1 MDDAAKSKA
10 PFFTEL
16 EVLLKTVP
24 NAAMDA
30 CARSSGRA
38 QVSGPSSEE
47 ILGLLG
53 GAAPMFLAY
62 VDADNRYRYLNH
74 TYAEAFDQPV
84 EQMLGRTV
92 GEVLGETLYEELRP
106 QIESVLAGNPV
117 AHESL
122 VNFPNHGPRWLNA
135 LLTPHTDKNG
145 LVVGYTAIVLDVTD
159 RRKVEEA
166 LRESEDRARR
176 RLNELEHVYRTTP
189 VGLCLVDTEL
199 RIVRISDQL
208 AKIHGHPAAEH
219 IGRRVNEF
227 VPPGLAEK
235 IEQICRAVIES
246 AKPALNLEIRGPR
259 PTDPG
264 REMVGLV
271 SLHPLKA
278 ADGSV
283 VGVSAVVQ
291 DVTERKQAQESLRES
306 EERLASVLGSAM
318 DAIITFDENLM
329 ITLFNLAAEDL
340 FRCRAEDVIGQSLE
354 RFAPPGLRKLLKQ
367 CVKTFDQAAG
377 GERYVWA
384 PQGLSAV
391 RADGTEFPIEATI
404 SQAELD
410 RQKLYTIILR
420 DINERRRAEA
430 ALRKLQLEKAY
441 LQEEFSA
448 ELGPHEI
455 VGKSS
460 GIVSVLSSVHHV
472 ADTDST
478 VLITGETGT
487 GKELVARAIHQQS
500 RRDDNM
506 LVTVN
511 CAALPSGLIESEL
524 FGHEKGAFTGAL
536 ARKIGRF
543 EMADGGSIF
552 LDEIGD
558 LPLELQA
565 KLLRVL
571 QEGEFERVGGS
582 TKMRVDVRVIAATNQ
597 HLERAVEENRFRA
610 DLFYRLNVFPIRV
623 PPLRERL
630 EDIPALAKRF
640 TLRFA
645 TRMGKRIDS
654 IPQSAMDALRSYAW
668 PGNVRELQ
676 NVIERAVILT
686 NGPTLELG
694 EWPPSTTTSSPKT
707 QSLSLLDVERQHILD
722 ILERTRWRV
731 SGEKGAARILGLK
744 PTTLEARMK
753 KLSIKRP

>member
-1 MDDAAKSKA
+1 MDDAAKNKA
-10 PFFTEL
+10 QFFREL
-16 EVLLKTVP
+16 QAQGKTVP
-24 NAAMDA
+24 NPAIDA
-30 CARSSGRA
+30 CAPSTRPDS
-38 QVSGPSSEE
+38 VPGPTPEE
-47 ILGLLG
+47 ILELLG

-62 VDADNRYRYLNH
+62 VDADNRSRYLNR

-84 EQMLGRTV
+84 ERMLGRTV
-92 GEVLGETLYEELRP
+92 GEALGETLYEELRP
-106 QIESVLAGNPV
+106 HIESVLAGNPV

-122 VNFPNHGPRWLNA
+122 VHFPNHGPRWLNA
-135 LLTPHTDKNG
+135 LLTPCKDENG
-145 LVVGYTAIVLDVTD
+145 LVVGYMAIVHDVTD
-159 RRKVEEA
+159 RRQAEES
-166 LRESEDRARR
+166 LRKSEDRARR

-189 VGLCLVDTEL
+189 VGLCLLDTDL

-208 AKIHGHPAAEH
+208 AVIHGHPTAEH

-235 IEQICRAVIES
+235 IEQLCRAVIES
-246 AKPALNLEIRGPR
+246 GKPALNLEIRGPR

-264 REMVGLV
+264 REMIGLV
-271 SLHPLKA
+271 SLHPLRA

-318 DAIITFDENLM
+318 DAIITFDENLT
-329 ITLFNLAAEDL
+329 IRLFNLAAEDV
-340 FRCRAEDVIGQSLE
+340 FRCRGENVIGQSFE
-354 RFAPPGLRKLLKQ
+354 RFAAPALKKMLRQ
-367 CVKTFDQAAG
+367 SVKTFRQAAG
-377 GERYVWA
+377 GDRCGWA
-384 PQGLSAV
+384 PQGLTAV
-391 RADGTEFPIEATI
+391 RADGETFPIEATL
-404 SQAELD
+404 SQAEMD
-410 RQKLYTIILR
+410 RQRLYTIILR
-420 DINERRRAEA
+420 DVNERRRAEQ
-430 ALRKLQLEKAY
+430 ALQKLQLEKAY
-441 LQEEFSA
+441 LQEEFTA
-448 ELGPHEI
+448 ELGSKEI
-455 VGKSS
+455 VGKSEA
-460 GIVSVLSSVHHV
+460 VAQVLQSTDRV
-472 ADTDST
+472 AATDAT

-487 GKELVARAIHQQS
+487 GKELVARAIHERS
-500 RRDDNM
+500 TRRDNM
-506 LVTVN
+506 LVVVN
-511 CAALPSGLIESEL
+511 CAALPGGLIESEL

-536 ARKIGRF
+536 TRRIGRF
-543 EMADGGSIF
+543 ETAAGGSIF

-571 QEGEFERVGGS
+571 QEGEFQRVGGAD
-582 TKMRVDVRVIAATNQ
+582 TIKVDVRVIAATNQ
-597 HLERAVEENRFRA
+597 DLEKAVTEQRFRA

-630 EDIPALAKRF
+630 EDIPLLARCFALRYAEK
-640 TLRFA
+640 
-645 TRMGKRIDS
+645 MGKRIDAL
-654 IPQSAMDALRSYAW
+654 PKHALDTLRSYAW

-686 NGPTLELG
+686 NGPMLELG
-694 EWPPSTTTSSPKT
+694 KWPPSTAAFSSKT
-707 QSLSLLDVERQHILD
+707 QSLSLSDVERQHILD